1 MHTIFPMCFLRGHRS
16 GQFSSN
22 FYAPLKIHIFK
33 ELRKATDPFTRAEVA
48 ILTITFITIL
58 TL

>member
-1 MHTIFPMCFLRGHRS
+1 MCFLRGPRS
-16 GQFSSN
+16 GQFSGN